1 MWVIPKKSHPNAT
14 SAHKDCFSYSK
25 FFNFKVLNIILK
37 KAACEQMGAYL
48 VTIDSRQKL
57 QDVIDSVDKLKR
69 WDVWIGLNRL
79 NEKDA
84 YLWDSK
90 V

>member
-1 MWVIPKKSHPNAT
+1 
-14 SAHKDCFSYSK
+14 
-25 FFNFKVLNIILK
+25 
-37 KAACEQMGAYL
+37 MGAYL

-90 V
+90 VQPN

>member
-1 MWVIPKKSHPNAT
+1 MKNSHPKNT
-14 SAHKDCFSYSK
+14 STHKDCFLYSK
-25 FFNFKVLNIILK
+25 LYNFQVLNIILK

>member
-1 MWVIPKKSHPNAT
+1 
-14 SAHKDCFSYSK
+14 
-25 FFNFKVLNIILK
+25 
-37 KAACEQMGAYL
+37 MGSFL
-48 VTIDSRQKL
+48 VTIDSKKKL
-57 QDVIDSVDKLKR
+57 KDVIDSVQNLNR

-90 V
+90 VEKDPLKSKISYCDFDFIISIPRLVPLTPPV